1 MDKLGKDNVVVE
13 FLSWTFNDGNT
24 PPVEDMFPDEN
35 LFVVYTNS
43 SWFVDISNYLAA
55 GKIPSHLSPK

>member
-13 FLSWTFNDGNT
+13 FLSWIFNDGHA
-24 PPVEDMFPDEN
+24 PLVEDMFPDEK

-43 SWFVDISNYLAA
+43 SWFVDVSNYLVA